1 MAWVSASFQPANCPR
16 PNVSVAKISNR
27 RTTMPS
33 KKTTVA
39 AIAAFIAIV
48 ASPAFAGDQNVN
60 TLLRDS
66 GRYVPQVNE
75 PATHY
80 TLHPRAPEVSAPA
93 YDFQLQGR

>member
-1 MAWVSASFQPANCPR
+1 MGVGQLSAGELSETQRLGSENLEQE
-16 PNVSVAKISNR
+16 
-27 RTTMPS
+27 TTMPS

-80 TLHPRAPEVSAPA
+80 TLHARAPEVSAPA